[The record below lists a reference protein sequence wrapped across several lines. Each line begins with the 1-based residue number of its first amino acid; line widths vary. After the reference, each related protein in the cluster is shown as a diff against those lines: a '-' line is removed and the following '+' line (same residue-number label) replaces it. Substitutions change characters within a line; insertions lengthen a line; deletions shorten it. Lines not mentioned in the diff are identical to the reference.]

1 MKRLK
6 KLFTKEQKI
15 TSVFEI
21 DCLYNNDYEIRTVYE
36 EITPKINWRL
46 KVNDYVIISENKSL
60 LNRSFTIV
68 KKGELPNYKVVWIIE
83 LYRYIIAVRTNIDEF
98 EYKRYRWE

>member
-21 DCLYNNDYEIRTVYE
+21 DYLYNNDYEIRTVYE
-36 EITPKINWRL
+36 EITPKINPVPIFL
-46 KVNDYVIISENKSL
+46 
-60 LNRSFTIV
+60 
-68 KKGELPNYKVVWIIE
+68 
-83 LYRYIIAVRTNIDEF
+83 
-98 EYKRYRWE
+98 